1 MERFC
6 GLLQSGLRSRRHP
19 WGNLNK
25 RNLHLA
31 YLWQLSA
38 KYNLENELK
47 PVRYRDK
54 TIQRNEQ
61 VYPDCE
67 CAHSL
72 CQWPNAQNA
81 VADEKYV
88 MRSPY
93 QAKYVVD
100 KDTQMAIAAYLAV
113 IFGCRRNQ
121 VLADLSQVM
130 QWWGKMRIRD
140 GGDLFRTVSSIRRSR
155 VQEYRNN
162 TCIRVSWS
170 YVLMSL
176 LSK

>member
-6 GLLQSGLRSRRHP
+6 GLLQSRLRSRRHY

-31 YLWQLSA
+31 YLWQLST
-38 KYNLENELK
+38 KYHLENELK
-47 PVRYRDK
+47 PVIYRDK

-61 VYPDCE
+61 VYPECE
-67 CAHSL
+67 CARSV
-72 CQWPNAQNA
+72 PMANAQHA
-81 VADEKYV
+81 VSDEKYV

-100 KDTQMAIAAYLAV
+100 KDTLMAITAYLAV

-130 QWWGKMRIRD
+130 QWWGKMRRCEE
-140 GGDLFRTVSSIRRSR
+140 VAC
-155 VQEYRNN
+155 RN
-162 TCIRVSWS
+162 TGITLASG
-170 YVLMSL
+170 
-176 LSK
+176 